1 MITNT
6 ELAKLKPKQ
15 IKHNN
20 IYYYIKFN
28 YNENNFF
35 EIMELYKQNK
45 NLSVF
50 SDSYITPKGTI
61 EDISQ
66 FYELVFTEE
75 LDIVI
80 DAVERNNLAA
90 MYSPTYIQDIMEK
103 FFEMYLITEERKIQ
117 AEQKRKLQLEN
128 YENWD
133 GVIKL

>member
-133 GVIKL
+133 GVIS

>member
-133 GVIKL
+133 GVIEL

>member
-1 MITNT
+1 MITIN

-20 IYYYIKFN
+20 IYYYINFSYK
-28 YNENNFF
+28 ENNFF
-35 EIMELYKQNK
+35 HIMQLYKQNK

-103 FFEMYLITEERKIQ
+103 FFEIYLITEERKIQ

-133 GVIKL
+133 GVIS